1 MRSYELTFIV
11 SPEVEEEALE
21 GTMDQVK
28 QFVVAGGGQVTNVDI
43 WGRRRLA
50 YPIRKHLE
58 GYYAVMQTQIPREA
72 LPELERNLKLSEDV
86 IRYLLVRL
94 EA

>member
-1 MRSYELTFIV
+1 MRNYELTVIV

-21 GTMDQVK
+21 GAIDKVK
-28 QFVVAGGGQVTNVDI
+28 QFVAAGGGQVTNVDI

-58 GYYAVMQTQIPREA
+58 GYYAVIQVQISQEA

-94 EA
+94 DA